1 MRHLVS
7 FADMNDGAP
16 LAHWSPVLGA
26 SLSTAV
32 IRSHHRLADL
42 GVFDDEHLVQ
52 ILDHHPRAKLQAY
65 APNTP
70 GVSAWPAVDLGRAD
84 GVALLDAVR
93 TKGLWLNVIGLES
106 WDERSRELVIRLFG
120 EISEVLPDL
129 LPETV
134 GATLL
139 ISSPGATVP
148 YHFDPDPNVLWQLRG
163 RKRIY
168 IYPARNDAF
177 ATRDAREDLVG
188 GYLREY
194 IHYDPTFDEAAL
206 TEEIGPGDV
215 LAWAHNSPHRVLAL
229 EGMNVTLSTDFQ
241 TKRTRRWRHVWG
253 ANRFLGRRLHLPAR
267 STAER
272 GLASMVK
279 IGAFG
284 AARKLGLARPG
295 TPPVITAELRLDESG
310 QIEPLATPVQAEF
323 V

>member
-1 MRHLVS
+1 M
-7 FADMNDGAP
+7 DNGEP

-26 SLSTAV
+26 SLTTAV
-32 IRSHHRLADL
+32 IRSRHRLADL
-42 GVFDDEHLVQ
+42 GVFDDEHLVE
-52 ILDHHPRAKLQAY
+52 ILNHHPRAKLQAY

-70 GVSAWPAVDLGRAD
+70 GVSAWPAVDIGGAD
-84 GVALLDAVR
+84 GAALLDAVR
-93 TKGLWLNVIGLES
+93 TKGLWLNVIRLDG
-106 WDERSRELVIRLFG
+106 WDDRSRELVVRLFEEIG
-120 EISEVLPDL
+120 EFVPDL

-194 IHYDPTFDEAAL
+194 IPFDPAFDEAAL
-206 TEEIGPGDV
+206 TEEIEPGDV
-215 LAWAHNSPHRVLAL
+215 LAWPHNSPHRVLAL

-241 TKRTRRWRHVWG
+241 TKRIRRWRHVWG
-253 ANRFLGRRLHLPAR
+253 ANRFLGRRLHLPVR
-267 STAER
+267 STAEH
-272 GLASMVK
+272 GLASTMK

-295 TPPVITAELRLDESG
+295 TPPVINAELRLDESG
-310 QIEPLATPVQAEF
+310 RIKPLSSPVRAEF

>member
-1 MRHLVS
+1 VS
-7 FADMNDGAP
+7 P
-16 LAHWSPVLGA
+16 
-26 SLSTAV
+26 
-32 IRSHHRLADL
+32 
-42 GVFDDEHLVQ
+42 
-52 ILDHHPRAKLQAY
+52 
-65 APNTP
+65 
-70 GVSAWPAVDLGRAD
+70 WPAVDLEGAD
-84 GVALLDAVR
+84 GAALLEAVR
-93 TKGLWLNVIGLES
+93 TSGLWLNIIGLDRS
-106 WDERSRELVIRLFG
+106 DTRSRELVIHLFEEIG
-120 EISEVLPDL
+120 EFVPDL
-129 LPETV
+129 LPDTV

-168 IYPARNDAF
+168 IYPAMNDAF

-194 IHYDPTFDEAAL
+194 IPFDPAFDEAAL
-206 TEEIGPGDV
+206 TEEIQPGDV
-215 LAWAHNSPHRVLAL
+215 LAWTHNSPHRVLAL

-267 STAER
+267 STSEY
-272 GLASMVK
+272 GLGSVMK

-284 AARKLGLARPG
+284 AARKLRLARPG
-295 TPPVITAELRLDESG
+295 TPPVIDAELRLDASG
-310 QIEPLATPVQAEF
+310 QIVPLTTPVRAEF